1 MPPRADCSA
10 SLVALFPPEIYNFVG
25 SSTVLPELLQSVDRS
40 ALTTVQ
46 FLRSGAVRLTFK
58 TPLDCQ
64 TVVSEG
70 IQFRGTPLRVMS
82 ADARSR
88 LIHLRDCPAEVPDDV
103 VRRFFT
109 TFGEVHAV
117 TRGTHK
123 AFPEFCDGNRVVQMT
138 ISKDVPGLVTIAGFE
153 CRVWYRRQ
161 PAFCAICRKLGHR
174 SKACPLDGLCRRCR
188 RPGHHARDCVSAWA
202 PAADAVPDV
211 PRRRPAEASADAAA
225 DVRVDA
231 VPPRPVP
238 AVDPVP
244 SSVPPSPVDASAVR
258 DAEMSDEEYVPPAGA
273 DSEVSTDE
281 DEDIADG
288 DDALA
293 SGDEEVVAMAVPSS
307 TSEFAL
313 GSGDEVVV
321 GTAVSSSASDSP
333 RHRRKIRR
341 CTVSSAVPVRSRLPG
356 MDLSEQESPG
366 HKFFKTFR
374 GVWKDQLS
382 WEEIRA
388 SKARYRVRTPMVPP
402 SPALSPPSQ
411 TFSASSATPVPPVSP
426 TPSSVSS
433 DGSVVD
439 SVRTPTP
446 GRHKDLQ
453 GK

>member
-1 MPPRADCSA
+1 MPPRVDCSA
-10 SLVALFPPEIYNFVG
+10 SLVAFFPPEIYNFVG
-25 SSTVLPELLQSVDRS
+25 SSTVLPELLQSIDRS

-58 TPLDCQ
+58 TSLDCQ
-64 TVVSEG
+64 SVVSEG
-70 IQFRGTPLRVMS
+70 IQFRGKPLRLTS
-82 ADARSR
+82 ADASSR

-117 TRGTHK
+117 TRGTHQ
-123 AFPEFCDGNRVVQMT
+123 AFPEFCDGNRTIQMT

-174 SKACPLDGLCRRCR
+174 SKACPLNGLCRRCR
-188 RPGHHARDCVSAWA
+188 RPGHHARDCTSAWA
-202 PAADAVPDV
+202 PAADAVPGA
-211 PRRRPAEASADAAA
+211 PRPPHPAEASAEAVA
-225 DVRVDA
+225 VRVDA

-244 SSVPPSPVDASAVR
+244 PSVPRSPVDASDVR
-258 DAEMSDEEYVPPAGA
+258 DTEMSDEEYVPPADA
-273 DSEVSTDE
+273 DSDVSLDE
-281 DEDIADG
+281 DEDSAG
-288 DDALA
+288 
-293 SGDEEVVAMAVPSS
+293 
-307 TSEFAL
+307 SEFAL
-313 GSGDEVVV
+313 ASGDEVVV

-341 CTVSSAVPVRSRLPG
+341 CTVSPAVPVVKKRLPG

-402 SPALSPPSQ
+402 SPALSTPSQ

-426 TPSSVSS
+426 TPSSFSS

>member
-1 MPPRADCSA
+1 MPPRVDCRA

-40 ALTTVQ
+40 DLTTVQ

-82 ADARSR
+82 ADAGSR

-117 TRGTHK
+117 TRCTHQ
-123 AFPEFCDGNRVVQMT
+123 AFPEFCDGNRTVQMT

-202 PAADAVPDV
+202 PAADAVPDA
-211 PRRRPAEASADAAA
+211 PRPRPAEASADAVA

-244 SSVPPSPVDASAVR
+244 SSVPRSPVDASAVR
-258 DAEMSDEEYVPPAGA
+258 DAEMSADEEYVPPAGA

-293 SGDEEVVAMAVPSS
+293 SGDGEVVAMAVPSS
-307 TSEFAL
+307 TSE
-313 GSGDEVVV
+313 
-321 GTAVSSSASDSP
+321 SP
-333 RHRRKIRR
+333 RQRRKIRR
-341 CTVSSAVPVRSRLPG
+341 SIVPPAVPVVLEKLPD
-356 MDLSEQESPG
+356 MDLSEQEGPY

-374 GVWKDQLS
+374 EVWEDQFS
-382 WEEIRA
+382 WEENRA
-388 SKARYRVRTPMVPP
+388 KKPWYGFRFRRVPP
-402 SPALSPPSQ
+402 IPVSSPPPK
-411 TFSASSATPVPPVSP
+411 TPSSPTIPVSP
-426 TPSSVSS
+426 ASPAPSPFPSGGSD
-433 DGSVVD
+433 DGSVHIPYH
-439 SVRTPTP
+439 VRLKMKP
-446 GRHKDLQ
+446 K